1 MSSHPRLSRLVRHN
15 FPFQPYRCLLICAL
29 FLGGQGWLWLRPA
42 IGQTVPEASPTPG
55 TVIENQS
62 TGSYLDDS
70 DLTDKAIESDR
81 VILTVAEVAGITV
94 VGTQVSEAPAGVA
107 NAGNLQGN
115 GTINTSDIA
124 YFDYTITNVG
134 NDPTQFFIP
143 DTPASVIGGT
153 FDKTNNPI
161 QIIAYKPPGASSIDI
176 TGVTVP
182 TGGSRTGPS
191 TATGTDGLLG
201 KNGMILPG
209 GSVTI
214 RVPIKV
220 TVTNGQPVTVVMGNT
235 APNDNSIATQNQV
248 YTNNSNQDIYTQ
260 DNPDGT
266 TNPAG
271 TVVETKDPPLNGDT
285 TNHRQEASA
294 SQSTTVI
301 GLDFGDAPDP
311 GAATGPGNYR
321 TTASDGGPSH
331 AIVPGLSLGT
341 TVDADAGTWQNAN
354 ADADNGDDGVTSFPS
369 LIPTPGKTY
378 TVSVNVTNTTGQ
390 TAYLVGYIDF
400 NQNGDFSDPD
410 EKSATV
416 SVTAS
421 GTYNVT
427 LTIPAGI
434 KAGGTTYARFRLG
447 STQTEVESSV
457 GAAASGEVEDYKL
470 PIAGNPNVLLV
481 KRITAINGGTT
492 TIGGDA
498 LKDYIDD
505 PINPYD
511 DNEITIPTQPNP
523 TDPQKDTDKW
533 PNTIGSTSSTFLIGG
548 INGGFLKPKDSIEY
562 TIYFLSAGDSTAKS
576 VLFCDRVPSNVT
588 FIPHAYNSVTANPS
602 GLSTADRGIAISF
615 GSTLTSYTNINDGDI
630 AQYFPPGIEPSTIYP
645 NINCGK
651 NASGQ
656 SLPNDHGAVVVNLK
670 NLPNATGT
678 KASDDAAG
686 AYGFVRFQGLVN

>member
-1 MSSHPRLSRLVRHN
+1 
-15 FPFQPYRCLLICAL
+15 
-29 FLGGQGWLWLRPA
+29 LRPA
-42 IGQTVPEASPTPG
+42 IGQVVPELSPPPG
-55 TVIENQS
+55 TIIENQS

-94 VGTQVSEAPAGVA
+94 VGTQVSEAPTGVA
-107 NAGNLQGN
+107 NAGTLQGN
-115 GTINTSDIA
+115 GSINTGDIA

-153 FDKTNNPI
+153 FNLTTNPI
-161 QIIAYKPPGASSIDI
+161 QIIAYKPPGASSINV

-201 KNGMILPG
+201 KNGMILAG

-214 RVPIKV
+214 RVPLKV

-235 APNDNSIATQNQV
+235 APNDNTIATQNQV
-248 YTNNSNQDIYTQ
+248 YTNNNNQDIYTQ

-294 SQSTTVI
+294 SQSTTAI

-311 GAATGPGNYR
+311 GAATGLGNYR

-331 AIVPGLSLGT
+331 AIVPGLSLGPK
-341 TVDADAGTWQNAN
+341 VDADTGTLQNAN
-354 ADADNGDDGVTSFPS
+354 ADADNGDDGVSSFPS
-369 LIPTPGKTY
+369 PIFSPGNTY

-390 TAYLVGYIDF
+390 PAYLVGYIDF
-400 NQNGDFSDPD
+400 NQNGDFSDLG

-427 LTIPAGI
+427 WTIPADI

-447 STQTEVESSV
+447 STQIEVESSV

-470 PIAGNPNVLLV
+470 PSAGNPNVLLV

-492 TIGGDA
+492 TSGGDA
-498 LKDYIDD
+498 LKNYIND
-505 PINPYD
+505 PLSHYD
-511 DNEITIPTQPNP
+511 DNEITIPTQPTP

-533 PNTIGSTSSTFLIGG
+533 PKTIGSTSSTFLIGG
-548 INGGFLKPKDSIEY
+548 INGGLLKPKDSIEY
-562 TIYFLSAGDSTAKS
+562 TIYFLSTGDSTAKN
-576 VLFCDRVPSNVT
+576 VLLCDRVPSNVT
-588 FIPHAYNSVTANPS
+588 FSPNAYSSVTADPS
-602 GLSTADRGIAISF
+602 GISTADRGIAISF
-615 GSTLTSYTNINDGDI
+615 GSTLKSYTNINDGDI
-630 AQYFPPGIEPSTIYP
+630 AQYFPPFVEPSTVYP

-651 NASGQ
+651 NAAGQ
-656 SLPNDHGAVVVNLK
+656 ILLNTNGAVVVNLG
-670 NLPNATGT
+670 NLLNATGT
-678 KASDDAAG
+678 QAIDDANG
-686 AYGFVRFQGLVN
+686 AYGFFRFQVLVN